1 MVRHMTRAV
10 LMLACWLAATGIAS
24 AQKTDVVELLNGD
37 RITCEIQKL
46 SRGKLTVKTDGIGT
60 ISIEWDDVERVTSK
74 AAYDVELASGVR
86 LVGSIARGDS
96 RMLELV
102 TASRTE
108 RLALDAIVRLDR
120 LGQTFWKRIDGSMS
134 AGFSFTQ
141 ANLQTQWTLN
151 ASATYRSTRWLTSLS
166 ADSLLTT
173 FEDQDSQSRNDLTLQ
188 AQRFFRPRWSYIGFA
203 VFQQNEELSLNLR
216 SVIGGGFVRI
226 LTQSNKTEMQVPMGV
241 AFTREQYAGEGD
253 QSVGEAVAG
262 VTWGWF
268 TFDGR
273 STNFDLSLLNFVS
286 LESDTRFRL
295 ELKASFKSDI
305 IGDLYWSINTVESFN
320 SSPPVDQKKSDFA
333 VSATIGLTF

>member
-1 MVRHMTRAV
+1 MVQFPTRAA
-10 LMLACWLAATGIAS
+10 LTIACWLAAAGIAS
-24 AQKTDVVELLNGD
+24 GQKIDVVELLNGD

-46 SRGKLTVKTDGIGT
+46 SRGKLTVETDGIGT

-96 RMLELV
+96 RMIDLV
-102 TASRTE
+102 SAVRTE

-151 ASATYRSTRWLTSLS
+151 AGATYRSTRWLTSLS

-173 FEDQDSQSRNDLTLQ
+173 FEDEDSQSRNDLTLQ

-203 VFQQNEELSLNLR
+203 SFQQNEELSLNLR

-226 LTQSNKTEMQVPMGV
+226 LTQSNRTELQVPMGV

-253 QSVGEAVAG
+253 QSIGEAVAG
-262 VTWGWF
+262 VSWGWF

-273 STNFDLSLLNFVS
+273 STNLDLTLLNFVS
-286 LESDTRFRL
+286 LETDTRFRL
-295 ELKASFKSDI
+295 ELKAGFKSDI
-305 IGDLYWSINTVESFN
+305 VGDLYWSINTVESFN
-320 SSPPVDQKKSDFA
+320 SSPPAEQKKSDFA
-333 VSATIGLTF
+333 ISATIGLTF